1 MLFIT
6 CSTCIEYISNILVVI
21 FSLWSKLSIICQA
34 CQREQ
39 TSSRCKFGLKW
50 GARGGRLGL
59 GSAVRTVGTRERG
72 RTEHAC

>member
-21 FSLWSKLSIICQA
+21 SSLWSKLSIICQA

-50 GARGGRLGL
+50 GRGAAA
-59 GSAVRTVGTRERG
+59 SASDPQSEL
-72 RTEHAC
+72 